1 MEFSSELETD
11 LVVQCAGHSIAYK
24 TVGNVIT
31 HSIVPLN
38 VD

>member
-11 LVVQCAGHSIAYK
+11 LVGHSIAYK

-31 HSIVPLN
+31 HGIVPLN